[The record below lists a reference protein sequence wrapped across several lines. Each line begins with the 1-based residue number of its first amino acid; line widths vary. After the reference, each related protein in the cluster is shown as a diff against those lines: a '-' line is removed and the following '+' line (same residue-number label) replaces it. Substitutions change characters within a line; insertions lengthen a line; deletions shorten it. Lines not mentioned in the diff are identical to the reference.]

1 MLTFLNIRRLLKS
14 LLTLMRTSISSPC
27 LKKNST
33 YGEPLIQPEE
43 VKEVLEALEIQAWQ
57 MSLGLTESQAK
68 SLIQMRREEEKRA
81 EKSLRLRWLDEL
93 QMRRKKLMM
102 LYEMPARL
110 SPKMRM
116 LEIEYEKKRIREL
129 LEKIRKLPTLELQ
142 L

>member
-1 MLTFLNIRRLLKS
+1 MKKLKS
-14 LLTLMRTSISSPC
+14 KPC
-27 LKKNST
+27 LRKNSI

-57 MSLGLTESQAK
+57 MSLGITESQARN
-68 SLIQMRREEEKRA
+68 LIQIRKEEEKRA

-102 LYEMPARL
+102 LYQMPAMI
-110 SPKMRM
+110 SPKMRVI
-116 LEIEYEKKRIREL
+116 EIEIEKRKIREL
-129 LEKIRKLPTLELQ
+129 YQRIKALPTLELQ

>member
-1 MLTFLNIRRLLKS
+1 MKKWKS
-14 LLTLMRTSISSPC
+14 KPY
-27 LKKNST
+27 LKKSSII
-33 YGEPLIQPEE
+33 GEPLIQPEE

-57 MSLGLTESQAK
+57 MSLGLTESQARN
-68 SLIQMRREEEKRA
+68 LIQVRKEEEKRA

-93 QMRRKKLMM
+93 QMRRKKLKM
-102 LYEMPARL
+102 LYEMPARI

-129 LEKIRKLPTLELQ
+129 LEKIQKLPTLELQ

>member
-1 MLTFLNIRRLLKS
+1 
-14 LLTLMRTSISSPC
+14 MRTSISSPY
-27 LKKNST
+27 LKKNSII
-33 YGEPLIQPEE
+33 GEPLIQPKE
-43 VKEVLEALEIQAWQ
+43 VKEVLEALEIQAWREV
-57 MSLGLTESQAK
+57 LGISENQAK
-68 SLIQMRREEEKRA
+68 NLIQMRKLEEKRA
-81 EKSLRLRWLDEL
+81 EKSLRLRRLDEL
-93 QMRRKKLMM
+93 QMRRNKLMM

>member
-1 MLTFLNIRRLLKS
+1 MKKWKS
-14 LLTLMRTSISSPC
+14 KPY

-43 VKEVLEALEIQAWQ
+43 VKEVLEALEIQAWCEV
-57 MSLGLTESQAK
+57 LGVTESQARN
-68 SLIQMRREEEKRA
+68 LIQIRKEEEKRA

-102 LYEMPARL
+102 LYQMPARL
-110 SPKMRM
+110 SPKIRM
-116 LEIEYEKKRIREL
+116 LEIEWEKQRIREL
-129 LEKIRKLPTLELQ
+129 LEKIQKLPTLELQ